1 MLTILVATVG
11 ILYTLMIILIPIVR
25 AVRVG
30 ESFAA
35 EIVVIILVWGFIYAL
50 FLR

>member
-1 MLTILVATVG
+1 MLTILIMIVG
-11 ILYTLMIILIPIVR
+11 ILYTAMIILVPVVR
-25 AVRVG
+25 AVKVG